1 MQAIDLRF
9 NVLGPLEVFNGERV
23 CTPTAPKVRGV
34 LALLLLRANRLVETR
49 SLIEELWGECPPQSA
64 VTTAQTYIYHLRK
77 LFARVAGPDAE
88 QIFLTRA
95 PGYLIDIAEGQ
106 LDLQVFDRL
115 TQQGRTLLAAGRPA
129 EAVQVLERALGL
141 WRGPMLANVTV
152 GRLLEGSVAHVEEQR
167 IQAIQLRIEANLQ
180 LGRHRELIAEL
191 RSLTALYPLNEWF
204 HGKLMLALSRAGRRS
219 ESLQV
224 YQRLRHT
231 LDEELG
237 LAPSPEL
244 QRLQHEVLEL
254 GTASLAPTG
263 STAGF

>member
-1 MQAIDLRF
+1 MH
-9 NVLGPLEVFNGERV
+9 
-23 CTPTAPKVRGV
+23 RG
-34 LALLLLRANRLVETR
+34 
-49 SLIEELWGECPPQSA
+49 
-64 VTTAQTYIYHLRK
+64 
-77 LFARVAGPDAE
+77 
-88 QIFLTRA
+88 
-95 PGYLIDIAEGQ
+95 
-106 LDLQVFDRL
+106 
-115 TQQGRTLLAAGRPA
+115 
-129 EAVQVLERALGL
+129 
-141 WRGPMLANVTV
+141 
-152 GRLLEGSVAHVEEQR
+152 AH
-167 IQAIQLRIEANLQ
+167 A
-180 LGRHRELIAEL
+180 HRELIAEL

>member
-115 TQQGRTLLAAGRPA
+115 TQQGRTLLGGIATGGERREHGCCWARVLLDAAP
-129 EAVQVLERALGL
+129 
-141 WRGPMLANVTV
+141 VTPP
-152 GRLLEGSVAHVEEQR
+152 LSVA
-167 IQAIQLRIEANLQ
+167 A
-180 LGRHRELIAEL
+180 
-191 RSLTALYPLNEWF
+191 
-204 HGKLMLALSRAGRRS
+204 RACR
-219 ESLQV
+219 
-224 YQRLRHT
+224 
-231 LDEELG
+231 
-237 LAPSPEL
+237 
-244 QRLQHEVLEL
+244 
-254 GTASLAPTG
+254 
-263 STAGF
+263 